1 MVGDINYAN
10 NESPDVEED
19 FENDLMRQ
27 EPKDYCRYISF
38 KIQNYIEICYNDKIS
53 FMNLDFLMDD
63 IGTIFLIDIHDILSQ
78 LKT

>member
-1 MVGDINYAN
+1 
-10 NESPDVEED
+10 
-19 FENDLMRQ
+19 MRE

-63 IGTIFLIDIHDILSQ
+63 IGTIFLIDIHDILS
-78 LKT
+78 